1 MEGTYDVIQASN
13 LDFAK
18 SLLFST
24 KVSNVAQGCKNNM
37 DFNYTDPK
45 TKVKRQASIISVT
58 SVNGKSKDCKD
69 PLEPVEVE
77 EYCSSG
83 NIPLSV
89 YLSYLFAGGRKFK
102 IIFFI
107 LISILTQV
115 FISGGD
121 LWITYWYGKKNI
133 LDNLKYVLLNLKHRI
148 DTG

>member
-18 SLLFST
+18 SLLSST
-24 KVSNVAQGCKNNM
+24 KVSNVAQGCNNIT
-37 DFNYTDPK
+37 DYNYTDPK
-45 TKVKRQASIISVT
+45 TIMKRRASIISVT

-69 PLEPVEVE
+69 PLEPIEVE
-77 EYCSSG
+77 ESCSSG

-107 LISILTQV
+107 SISILTQV

-121 LWITYWYGKKNI
+121 LWITYWY
-133 LDNLKYVLLNLKHRI
+133 DRI
-148 DTG
+148 Y